1 MRLYL
6 YLLLLIAILILV
18 HPTVCTEIAY
28 AIGPNGE
35 TSVSQASIT
44 DYNGSDVVS
53 FNDTTESQINLH
65 SNLNNFTP
73 PAPPD
78 PLITKRIQ
86 QSFRNDGITKSQNNL
101 SGLISFDSASLDI
114 INFST
119 ELPPGEIPPP
129 SSSSPDAK
137 DYLKAGNSYYNEPNK
152 DYADALGC
160 YEEGIKLKPID
171 ADLNADLWY
180 GKGNALLKLGRYN
193 DSLVAYDTVISF
205 KPNYRDAWDAK
216 CRIQNALHYDSSNAC
231 SRANALG

>member
-1 MRLYL
+1 MRF
-6 YLLLLIAILILV
+6 LIAILILA
-18 HPTVCTEIAY
+18 HPAACSEIAY

-35 TSVSQASIT
+35 TSISQASIT

-53 FNDTTESQINLH
+53 FNATTESQINLH
-65 SNLNNFTP
+65 LSLNNFTP

-78 PLITKRIQ
+78 PLIIKRLQ
-86 QSFRNDGITKSQNNL
+86 QSFRNDDITKSQNNL

-129 SSSSPDAK
+129 IPPSPDAK

-152 DYADALGC
+152 DYTNALTC
-160 YEEGIKLKPID
+160 YEGGIKLKPGD
-171 ADLNADLWY
+171 ANLNADLWY

-193 DSLVAYDTVISF
+193 DSLAAYDMAISF
-205 KPNYRDAWDAK
+205 KQSYKEAWGAK
-216 CRIQNALHYDSSNAC
+216 CEIEKALHYDSSNAC
-231 SRANALG
+231 SRPMH